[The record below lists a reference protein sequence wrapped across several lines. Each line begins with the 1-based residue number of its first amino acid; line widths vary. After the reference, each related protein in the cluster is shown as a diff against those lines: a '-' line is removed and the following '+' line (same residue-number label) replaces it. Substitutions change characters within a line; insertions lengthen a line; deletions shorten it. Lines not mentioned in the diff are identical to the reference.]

1 MFVKLV
7 KINERVI
14 KGKTDYY
21 LSEVSINILQISY
34 MSENTIFKQMLSE
47 GSLNLDLNA
56 NASFTDLKLN
66 TKQTITVVGTPSLIE
81 TKILLNSNK
90 QLLRG

>member
-7 KINERVI
+7 KINERTT

-34 MSENTIFKQMLSE
+34 MSENTIFKQMLKE